1 MFTSALK
8 KGLRVYLVVL
18 TMKVDPLL
26 EEQGQTVV
34 RNPVKTALVNI
45 VELVAAAVAKWVE
58 RVDQEV
64 VQETTIAQIVVD
76 FHSLGGVAM
85 GVVLVFVLWGDLVT
99 GLTQDFLRREIYC
112 SLGNSDFLALPSPV
126 RETLRILPG
135 PFQLLSSHV
144 RMIFV

>member
-18 TMKVDPLL
+18 TMKVDLLL

-34 RNPVKTALVNI
+34 RNQVKTALVNI

-64 VQETTIAQIVVD
+64 VQETPIAQIV
-76 FHSLGGVAM
+76 VAM

-126 RETLRILPG
+126 REKLRILPG